1 MKKILFHSL
10 TIPPDNVSTGMLVA
24 EIADGFKEMG
34 VNVEILAS
42 SPQYNIENNGNLT
55 LDKYYTSSY
64 KDINITHIN
73 SSNRSFNKITR
84 FFQWLTFHYQTIKF
98 LSKNRNN
105 YSHIFIFSY
114 PPTMNLVVIYIKKF
128 LKIKVTYS
136 CWELYPEIAN
146 KTFKTNSGILFN
158 IFKKID
164 SYAMKLADNLVVNS
178 SELKTY
184 LVNNRGLID
193 KDIKS
198 IYHFSPYEISNENPK
213 LDKKIILYAGNMGK
227 PQNIKE
233 FINTF
238 NSIKEVNWKL
248 EFFGTGEEFDSIKD
262 LENEQLSVFEH
273 LPRNELYEKTKDIP
287 VALISLDKD
296 ITVEGFPGK
305 TFDYLSM
312 NKVLICFANSD
323 SAVSKFIDKF
333 ELGFNIDPNDKT
345 SMGTIFDKLND
356 QSLLLNYQKNINNLN
371 KNILNKSKVVEDY
384 YSLI

>member
-84 FFQWLTFHYQTIKF
+84 FFQWITFHYQTIKF
-98 LSKNRNN
+98 LSKNKNH

-184 LVNNRGLID
+184 LINNRGLKD
-193 KDIKS
+193 KEIKS

-227 PQNIKE
+227 PQNIRE
-233 FINTF
+233 FIDTF

-248 EFFGTGEEFDSIKD
+248 EFFGAGEEFDSIKD

-312 NKVLICFANSD
+312 NKVLLCFANSD

-333 ELGFNIDPNDKT
+333 ELGFTIDPNDKT

>member
-24 EIADGFKEMG
+24 EIADGFKELG
-34 VNVEILAS
+34 VDVEILAS
-42 SPQYNIENNGNLT
+42 SPQYNVENSKNLT
-55 LDKYYTSSY
+55 SEKYYTSSY
-64 KDINITHIN
+64 KDINITHI
-73 SSNRSFNKITR
+73 SSSSRSFNKVTR
-84 FFQWLTFHYQTIKF
+84 FFQWIIFHYQTIKF
-98 LSKNRNN
+98 LSRNKNN

-146 KTFKTNSGILFN
+146 KTLKTNFGILFT

-164 SYAMKLADNLVVNS
+164 TYAMKLADNLVVNS
-178 SELKTY
+178 LELKTF
-184 LVNNRGLID
+184 LENNRGLID

-198 IYHFSPYEISNENPK
+198 IYHFSPYGISNENPK
-213 LDKKIILYAGNMGK
+213 LDKNTILYAGNMGK
-227 PQNIKE
+227 PQNIKG
-233 FINTF
+233 FIDTF
-238 NSIKEVNWKL
+238 NSIGEKKWKL
-248 EFFGTGEEFDSIKD
+248 DFFGSGEEFNSIRE
-262 LENEQLSVFEH
+262 LENEQLKVFEH
-273 LPRNELYEKTKDIP
+273 LSRNELYEKTKDIP
-287 VALISLDKD
+287 IALISLDKD

-312 NKVLICFANSD
+312 NKILLCFANND
-323 SAVSKFIDKF
+323 SSVSKFIEKY
-333 ELGFNIDPNDKT
+333 ELGFTIDPDDET
-345 SMGTIFDKLND
+345 SMQKIFDKLND
-356 QSLLLNYQKNINNLN
+356 KSLLLKYQKNINNLN